1 MSHCAFDQSVTDL
14 AMQCRIAPQSDERRQ
29 LQEFISSVFRTHYG
43 ARIDTFCS
51 QLLGV
56 RNPDGQLTAAAG
68 YNLAEEGPLFLE
80 QYLDQPL
87 EKIARQR
94 GIALHRFETAEVG
107 NLAAAEAGGARM
119 LIRLMTEHLHQM
131 GRRWVVF
138 TATKSLINSFNR
150 MGLPTVELARA
161 TADRVR
167 NPAAWGS
174 YYDHAPLVVLG
185 DISMGYAHLE
195 ALKQITPSEL
205 LQ

>member
-1 MSHCAFDQSVTDL
+1 MSCCQIRV
-14 AMQCRIAPQSDERRQ
+14 APPSAERRQ
-29 LQEFISSVFRTHYG
+29 LQEFIATVFKAHYG
-43 ARIDTFCS
+43 ARIDTFCT

-56 RNPDGQLTAAAG
+56 RNPNGELSAAAG
-68 YNLAEEGPLFLE
+68 YNLAEDGPLFLE

-87 EKIARQR
+87 ENIARLH
-94 GIALHRFETAEVG
+94 GIALQRFETAEVG

-119 LIRLMTEHLHQM
+119 LIRLMTQHLHRM

-150 MGLPTVELARA
+150 MGLPTIELAHA

-167 NPAAWGS
+167 NPAAWGT